1 MVALGLILIVI
12 AILLFVGGILGGGDG
27 SVTFDLG
34 LFNVDMSPTVVFVL
48 GAVAMLAL
56 FLGLGLMRRGAR
68 KARERR
74 QERQKVQDLS
84 RQLDAARK
92 DAHEDSDDEPLRDD
106 RPTPI

>member
-12 AILLFVGGILGGGDG
+12 AILLFVAGILGGGDG
-27 SVTFDLG
+27 TVTFDLG
-34 LFNVDMSPTVVFVL
+34 LFNVNMSPTVVFVL

-56 FLGLGLMRRGAR
+56 FLGLGLMRRGAK

-74 QERQKVQDLS
+74 QERHKVETLS

-92 DAHEDSDDEPLRDD
+92 DMHEDSDEPLQDD